1 MSIVCVWFFAKFSF
15 QFAWGQWELNLLMA
29 SVINVQLFFRRFFL
43 KVYEKSLAR
52 GKLTKQ
58 TFRLIIFYRRLSS
71 FYDSFEVKYQSSMN
85 FFDFWENWF
94 WILRGHA
101 SNCVIRISKTPWR
114 VSVCKENLQSH
125 FQRKKSVAQAW
136 LSELFQSLLWFVLFC
151 IVLRVVE

>member
-1 MSIVCVWFFAKFSF
+1 MSIALCLIFGKFSVCWRPIKAE
-15 QFAWGQWELNLLMA
+15 FANGFCHYCA
-29 SVINVQLFFRRFFL
+29 ILFSGIFW
-43 KVYEKSLAR
+43 KVCEKSLAR
-52 GKLTKQ
+52 GELIKQ
-58 TFRLIIFYRRLSS
+58 TFRLIIFYRRLNS
-71 FYDSFEVKYQSSMN
+71 FYDSIEVKYQSSMN
-85 FFDFWENWF
+85 FFDFWENWI